1 MIPKDPAIL
10 LSFVNM
16 KLRDCYNS
24 LEDLCADLD
33 VDSTAITAALSSLGY
48 HYDAGRNQFT
58 A

>member
-16 KLRDCYNS
+16 ELRDCYDS
-24 LEDLCADLD
+24 LEDLCADLSA
-33 VDSTAITAALSSLGY
+33 DSAAITGALSALGY
-48 HYDAGRNQFT
+48 RYDARYNQFI